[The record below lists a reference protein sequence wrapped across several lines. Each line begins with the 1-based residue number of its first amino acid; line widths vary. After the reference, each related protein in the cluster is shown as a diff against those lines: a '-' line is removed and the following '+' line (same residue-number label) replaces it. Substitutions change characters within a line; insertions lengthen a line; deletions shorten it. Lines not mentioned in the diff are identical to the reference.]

1 MVVGTSSDVQPIE
14 PLAAFR
20 CPIGSAGQR
29 LAARCGELAA
39 LRFGMG
45 RSCTIG
51 REAFTSCSVI

>member
-29 LAARCGELAA
+29 LAACCGELAA
-39 LRFGMG
+39 SAWGARALLVERH
-45 RSCTIG
+45 SLV
-51 REAFTSCSVI
+51 AV